1 MQVGGNEAS
10 RLAAIEALLAGER
23 GDRAAAVRFEAF
35 AVQSRIRL
43 DGFWAIPAESAGT
56 DAAGRPLRFAFAA
69 LAAPS
74 AGRTATIYATQAK
87 RASDTEPVAAVIRAA
102 CRGARSLDVDLAQ
115 ALVEPH
121 DLLQLGAFDRAG
133 MTRIATLSYL
143 ERPIGPRAME
153 RLSGSTL
160 QPQSWPADVLVSPCG
175 ALRRDDPTCADERAA
190 LIEALERTYVDTLD
204 CPALAGLRR
213 GEDVLEGHI
222 HSGRFEPELWTILRF
237 ARGPLA
243 GQIAG
248 MCLVNGSALPRGGAG
263 ASVELVYLGLVPE
276 ARGRGLGALLLDRA
290 LRLVRG
296 RSERSMVLA
305 VDERNA
311 PAMRL
316 YERAGFRPSLRR
328 VAFIQ
333 PLRA

>member
-1 MQVGGNEAS
+1 M
-10 RLAAIEALLAGER
+10 AAIEALLAGER

-43 DGFWAIPAESAGT
+43 DGFWAIPAEVAGPGGGSRT
-56 DAAGRPLRFAFAA
+56 PRFAFSA

-87 RASDTEPVAAVIRAA
+87 RPAEVDAVSAVIRAA

-115 ALVEPH
+115 ALVEPS
-121 DLLQLGAFDRAG
+121 DLLQIDAFERAG
-133 MTRIATLSYL
+133 MERIATLSYL

-153 RLSGSTL
+153 RLAGSAL
-160 QPQSWPADVLVSPCG
+160 QPVPLPSDMQLAPSGP
-175 ALRRDDPTCADERAA
+175 LRRDDPACAAERRA

-213 GEDVLEGHI
+213 GEDVLGGHI

-237 ARGPLA
+237 AQGPLA

-333 PLRA
+333 SVRA